1 MNEVICYQLELV
13 TDNLSLQS
21 VADQNSDST
30 YVVVKKEDVENQTNV
45 YSSERFQESNWF
57 TAPSI
62 KGLVT
67 IAVMVKTG
75 NDIPYF
81 STMP

>member
-1 MNEVICYQLELV
+1 M
-13 TDNLSLQS
+13 
-21 VADQNSDST
+21 
-30 YVVVKKEDVENQTNV
+30 
-45 YSSERFQESNWF
+45 YSSERFQESSWF
-57 TAPSI
+57 IAQSI